1 MKTRLCAL
9 ALGAASLFGVG
20 SHEAQA
26 DYGCYSYYYTYT
38 RSPSVVVYP
47 VVYQAPVIY
56 HYHYPSAPVLM
67 VAPAQMAPTLRVAP
81 SATAKIAPGSA
92 VRVKG
97 KFLGSEAGSV
107 FVMIGS
113 VSMECQVQ
121 EWNPEYVQ
129 VQLPKMGVTANSSA
143 QILVADKQGTLKR
156 RAHFVLVPTP
166 DTEVVPQ
173 GEAVARGPIELA
185 GNL

>member
-26 DYGCYSYYYTYT
+26 GYGCYSYYYSYT
-38 RSPSVVVYP
+38 RCPSVVVYP
-47 VVYQAPVIY
+47 VVYQTPVIY

-81 SATAKIAPGSA
+81 SATVKIASGSV

-97 KFLGSEAGSV
+97 KFLGSEAGGV
-107 FVMIGS
+107 FLIIGS

-143 QILVADKQGTLKR
+143 QILVADKEGTLKR

-166 DTEVVPQ
+166 ATEVVPQ
-173 GEAVARGPIELA
+173 EELVPRAPIELL
-185 GNL
+185 GKL

>member
-1 MKTRLCAL
+1 
-9 ALGAASLFGVG
+9 
-20 SHEAQA
+20 
-26 DYGCYSYYYTYT
+26 
-38 RSPSVVVYP
+38 
-47 VVYQAPVIY
+47 
-56 HYHYPSAPVLM
+56 
-67 VAPAQMAPTLRVAP
+67 
-81 SATAKIAPGSA
+81 
-92 VRVKG
+92 
-97 KFLGSEAGSV
+97 
-107 FVMIGS
+107 MIGS